1 MKGLLR
7 GIGYFLLYM
16 VFTIAIQVVLSIV
29 IVQIAAGMGIAGQTQ
44 IEDFANKNILGM
56 TIVSGILTILFL
68 YLIFKIPKKD
78 IRNEWKLNSFAF
90 RDIIK
95 TCVLTFSLSSDA

>member
-44 IEDFANKNILGM
+44 TAQE
-56 TIVSGILTILFL
+56 
-68 YLIFKIPKKD
+68 YLRSVENFE
-78 IRNEWKLNSFAF
+78 RFVAG
-90 RDIIK
+90 
-95 TCVLTFSLSSDA
+95 